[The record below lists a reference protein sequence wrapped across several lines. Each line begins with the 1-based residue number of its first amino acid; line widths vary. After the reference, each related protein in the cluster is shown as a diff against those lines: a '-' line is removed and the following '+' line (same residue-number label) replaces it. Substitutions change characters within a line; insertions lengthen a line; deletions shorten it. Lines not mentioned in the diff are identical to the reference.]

1 MEKAMTPEERETNER
16 DLSRPDRDLSRRD
29 FDLSRRDFDLSR
41 RDSDLSRRDL
51 GKLGLAA
58 WSGALAGA
66 LLGWRALPAGAAGA
80 AGGDAGAG
88 GGATAAALAA
98 APKSRK
104 GPETPRIP
112 GTPEP
117 PENNRWLKEP
127 HLCCGLNTCKGKGK
141 GAGNDCAGRGSCAA
155 VAAHGCGGL
164 NDCAGQGPSGDN
176 SCKGKGACA
185 VPLTGS
191 SWKKARAS
199 FEEAMTKAGKKFG
212 PPPQGCPAS

>member
-1 MEKAMTPEERETNER
+1 MEKAMTQEERETKER
-16 DLSRPDRDLSRRD
+16 
-29 FDLSRRDFDLSR
+29 
-41 RDSDLSRRDL
+41 DLSRRDL

-66 LLGWRALPAGAAGA
+66 LLGWRAVPAGAAGGGVA
-80 AGGDAGAG
+80 AGSGAGGDAGAG
-88 GGATAAALAA
+88 GGAAAVLAA
-98 APKSRK
+98 AA
-104 GPETPRIP
+104 PETPRIP

-117 PENNRWLKEP
+117 PDTNRWLKEP